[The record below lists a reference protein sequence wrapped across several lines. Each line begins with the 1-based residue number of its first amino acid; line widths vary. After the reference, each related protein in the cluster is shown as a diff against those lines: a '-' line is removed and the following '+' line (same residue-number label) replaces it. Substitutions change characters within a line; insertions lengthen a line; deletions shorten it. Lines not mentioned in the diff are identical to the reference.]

1 MAKKEL
7 TFINKCAE
15 TGETFDELRKRI
27 GEQAFQERIS
37 TAHDRA
43 MAAAGYIPV
52 SKSAAQ

>member
-7 TFINKCAE
+7 TFVNKCAE

-27 GEQAFQERIS
+27 GEQAFKERVDA
-37 TAHDRA
+37 AHDRA
-43 MAAAGYIPV
+43 MAAAGYVPV